1 MWRLLKIITHIE
13 HNKKILLK
21 FQPNENELKVIA
33 DSFKYYDKKIENLLK
48 EKFHKIKELKDKDKI
63 NIEKEKSDNNNNY
76 DTNIENL
83 KNLKRLKKI
92 IYNTYNIYDNNYFN
106 SINVNSMLIRKE
118 NNKIDFNNDD
128 NIIKKNPEVKNKYGN
143 KILKKCI

>member
-1 MWRLLKIITHIE
+1 MLKIITHIE

-21 FQPNENELKVIA
+21 FQPNENELKVIT
-33 DSFKYYDKKIENLLK
+33 DSFKYYDQKIENLLK

>member
-1 MWRLLKIITHIE
+1 MLKIITHIE

-21 FQPNENELKVIA
+21 FQPNENELKVIT